1 MNESAPA
8 SFKTA
13 APPQFGMA
21 ALLWTTAAIAMALAY
36 LRWYGAEAC
45 VAGFEIAGVSLLIGL
60 AIGKASGQ
68 VMAGIFWSVVG
79 AMFGFLSAAGA
90 PLVDPAL
97 RYAWALVG
105 CAAAAAVAVA
115 WPQKLLRSLAIGAA
129 AGGLA
134 MLAAVAIALA
144 SGIVPLGA
152 DVRFDALCAPLAGA
166 WMGLA
171 VFAVEWAERRT
182 PTPRYV
188 AGAGL
193 ILAVIAGNVAG
204 AAIFPWWT

>member
-1 MNESAPA
+1 MNQPA
-8 SFKTA
+8 SATPAVA
-13 APPQFGMA
+13 APPQFGVA

-45 VAGFEIAGVSLLIGL
+45 LAGFEIAGASLLIGL
-60 AIGKASGQ
+60 VMGKASGQ
-68 VMAGIFWSVVG
+68 MAAALFWSVVG

-90 PLVDPAL
+90 PLAAPML
-97 RYAWALVG
+97 RYAWGLVG
-105 CAAAAAVAVA
+105 CAAAVAVAVA
-115 WPQKLLRSLAIGAA
+115 WPQRLLRSLAIGAS
-129 AGGLA
+129 AGGAA
-134 MLAAVAIALA
+134 MLAAVAISLA
-144 SGIVPLGA
+144 IGVTPRVA
-152 DVRFDALCAPLAGA
+152 DLRFDALCAPLAGA

-171 VFAVEWAERRT
+171 VVAVEWADRKT

-204 AAIFPWWT
+204 AALFPWWA

>member
-1 MNESAPA
+1 MNETAPA
-8 SFKTA
+8 DLRAT
-13 APPQFGMA
+13 APPQYGMS
-21 ALLWTTAAIAMALAY
+21 ALLWTMATIAMALAY

-45 VAGFEIAGVSLLIGL
+45 VAGFEIAGTALLIGL

-68 VMAGIFWSVVG
+68 IAAGVFWSVVG

-97 RYAWALVG
+97 RYAWGLVG
-105 CAAAAAVAVA
+105 CLAAVAVA
-115 WPQKLLRSLAIGAA
+115 VSWPQRLLRSLAVGAL
-129 AGGLA
+129 AGGVA
-134 MLAAVAIALA
+134 MLAAILISFSTGV
-144 SGIVPLGA
+144 VPRGA
-152 DVRFDALCAPLAGA
+152 DIRFDALCAPLAGA

-171 VFAVEWAERRT
+171 VVAVEWAQRKT

-188 AGAGL
+188 SGAGL

-204 AAIFPWWT
+204 ATIFPWWT